1 MIDSGHRIGSLMDAE
16 CVDGERN
23 KWYIWQQY
31 TRYDL
36 FTLTAN
42 CHGLRAS
49 AEGVRTS
56 GQGKVSMS
64 TDLNVEQ
71 SGKSGGDAFGWS
83 ASGSSGVGGAGTGT
97 MATSSFGSLFGDAYG
112 QGFGGDAGSA
122 ASAGGA
128 FGGDVSDN
136 TAIGS
141 INISF

>member
-1 MIDSGHRIGSLMDAE
+1 MRAGSNLPRVADA
-16 CVDGERN
+16 GGNR
-23 KWYIWQQY
+23 
-31 TRYDL
+31 
-36 FTLTAN
+36 
-42 CHGLRAS
+42 
-49 AEGVRTS
+49 RTS

-83 ASGSSGVGGAGTGT
+83 SSASAGSGGAGIGT
-97 MATSSFGSLFGDAYG
+97 AAASPFGDAG
-112 QGFGGDAGSA
+112 GFGLGGDAGSM

>member
-1 MIDSGHRIGSLMDAE
+1 MDAE

-23 KWYIWQQY
+23 KWYICKQY
-31 TRYDL
+31 TRPDL
-36 FTLTAN
+36 FKRVAR
-42 CHGLRAS
+42 CHGLRAPPES
-49 AEGVRTS
+49 AGWAA
-56 GQGKVSMS
+56 QGKVSMS
-64 TDLNVEQ
+64 NDLNVEQ

-97 MATSSFGSLFGDAYG
+97 MAASSFGGLFGDAYG

-122 ASAGGA
+122 TSAGGA